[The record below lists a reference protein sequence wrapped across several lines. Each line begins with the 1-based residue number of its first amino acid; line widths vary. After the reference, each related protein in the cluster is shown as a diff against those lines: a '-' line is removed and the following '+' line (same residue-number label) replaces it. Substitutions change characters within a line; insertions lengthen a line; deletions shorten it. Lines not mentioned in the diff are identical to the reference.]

1 MKKEKKAVKAKAASA
16 QAEAPSLSEKV
27 RQHIELGL
35 MQSTQELANLLED
48 PLVDGETVM
57 LAAMAARLQDSAD
70 NLSSGL
76 RTGEPQI
83 VAAKLES
90 FYNTINYV
98 LDLLNKFTNPAMN
111 PDFFAQAESLGTAN
125 AAQSAAKERGPLDLS
140 DESLDEKFSR
150 LAYQLE
156 NWAHTMRLIEPVL
169 AKQAKQNSAAQ
180 DGSQTSRR
188 HLH

>member
-1 MKKEKKAVKAKAASA
+1 MKKKKDDPKASK
-16 QAEAPSLSEKV
+16 QEAPSLSEQV

-35 MQSTQELANLLED
+35 MQSTQELANLLAD

-111 PDFFAQAESLGTAN
+111 PDFFAQAESLSTA
-125 AAQSAAKERGPLDLS
+125 SAAPITAKDRGPLDLS
-140 DESLDEKFSR
+140 EESLDEKFSR

-169 AKQAKQNSAAQ
+169 AKQGKQNSAAQ
-180 DGSQTSRR
+180 DGSKNSRR